1 MNRILSFAAAAA
13 VGFFVS
19 TGAQAQQI
27 TIDLGALTGMT
38 GDQVGSFTNI
48 AVNNAEID
56 GSVDAAVSSTAFLEA
71 TAETSTGA
79 IATSQSAVENALGD
93 VETTVIGAVNE
104 GSITLGIASTVD
116 DAVAGGASASSD
128 YIGPL
133 QDTLAANLAF
143 NQFALDAS
151 VSIAATNAALEAQGV
166 ATTAIGAV
174 NTGSIVTGVA
184 GTLADINVT
193 VD

>member
-13 VGFFVS
+13 VGLVMS

-27 TIDLGALTGMT
+27 NIDLDALTEID
-38 GDQVGSFTNI
+38 GDQVGSFVNI
-48 AVNNAEID
+48 AINNAEID
-56 GSVDAAVSSTAFLEA
+56 GSVEVVTSATAFLESA
-71 TAETSTGA
+71 AETSTGA
-79 IATSQSAVENALGD
+79 TASSQEAIENALGD

-104 GSITLGIASTVD
+104 GSITLGVASTVD

-128 YIGPL
+128 YVGPL
-133 QDTLAANLAF
+133 QNTIAANLAF
-143 NQFALDAS
+143 NQFNLDAS
-151 VSIAATNAALEAQGV
+151 VSIATTNAALAAQGV

-174 NTGSIVTGVA
+174 NTGSIVSGVA
-184 GTLADINVT
+184 GTLADINVS